1 MRKKFLLIV
10 LVPLII
16 LSLVIYIFIDS
27 WITSGLEYAGEK
39 AVGAKVEIEGLHL
52 HLFPLGIEWA
62 KMQVANPNDT
72 WKNLFQTGKVSF
84 LIDTGQL
91 LRGKY
96 IINIVGLKDFIVGT
110 KRTTD
115 GVLSEE
121 KDVTSAKNETNGKG
135 IEKTTAT
142 KTDNSMSFSKLADD
156 AFKSTVT
163 TTPLFD
169 LAKLRNGFNVDS
181 LISILD
187 MKSVKHIDTLKT
199 QIDQLNGQWN
209 SMQKDLDVQ
218 KQKALDI
225 EKQVKA
231 IDVSKLNNL
240 QNVLQAINTVDNAR
254 KNVNEIKDFVNEKT
268 STLQSSAQAI
278 TGSVGQLKNYVNQDF
293 DKLKSM
299 AKLPSI
305 NTAGMASLLVGNEM
319 YKQAQSYLYWA
330 DAAKTN
336 IKKYSPQPDYTYPP
350 RFKGQDIRFP
360 EERGYPKFWIK
371 KVDLS
376 GGTDKS
382 AENYFT
388 ASGDA
393 ENISD
398 NQHLTGQPITIALQ
412 GTTEQ
417 RALKLGAMFDRR
429 SDVSSDEFNV
439 SLAGVPVT
447 DFSLGNS
454 NFLPTKVTKA
464 NMDTQAKLSMVGNRI
479 DATIKFDLK
488 DVSLQFQSEPKNVVE
503 QLFRQVLEGVKN
515 FNIGLRMWNTDGPFD
530 VAISTDLDDILAQKV
545 SAVVGQEIAKLQS
558 DLRKKFD
565 AKVQE
570 QMDNFNKV
578 YEAKLNDVKNQLD
591 GYQSLLSDQLN
602 TIDKKKQELLD
613 KQKKGFLQDKLK
625 GLFK

>member
-10 LVPLII
+10 LVPIVI
-16 LSLVIYIFIDS
+16 LSIVVYIFIDS

-39 AVGAKVEIEGLHL
+39 AVGAKVEIEGLHV

-62 KMQVANPNDT
+62 GMQVANPNDT

-96 IINIVGLKDFIVGT
+96 IINIVELKDFIVGT

-115 GVLSEE
+115 GALPKE
-121 KDVTSAKNETNGKG
+121 KVVTPAKNETNGTSTV
-135 IEKTTAT
+135 KTTT
-142 KTDNSMSFSKLADD
+142 KTDNSNSFSKLAAD

-163 TTPLFD
+163 PTPLFD
-169 LAKLRNGFNVDS
+169 LARLRNGFNVDS

-187 MKSVKHIDTLKT
+187 MKSIKHIDTLKA
-199 QIDQLNGQWN
+199 QIDQLNQQWGTL
-209 SMQKDLDVQ
+209 QKDLGAQ

-240 QNVLQAINTVDNAR
+240 ENVVKAIATVDNA
-254 KNVNEIKDFVNEKT
+254 KKSVNEIKDFVNEKT
-268 STLQSSAQAI
+268 SSLQNNAQAI

-293 DKLKSM
+293 DKLKSL

-319 YKQAQSYLYWA
+319 YKRAQSYLYWA
-330 DAAKTN
+330 DAARTN

-360 EERGYPKFWIK
+360 EERSYPKFWIK

-388 ASGDA
+388 ASGNAD
-393 ENISD
+393 NISD
-398 NQHLTGQPITIALQ
+398 NQQLTGQPITIALQ
-412 GTTEQ
+412 WTTEQ
-417 RALKLGAMFDRR
+417 RALKLGVMFDRR
-429 SDVSSDEFNV
+429 TDVPKDEFNV

-454 NFLPTKVTKA
+454 SFLPTKVTKA
-464 NMDTQAKLSMVGNRI
+464 NMDTQAKLSTVGSKI

-488 DVSLQFQSEPKNVVE
+488 DVSLQFQSEPKNIVE

-515 FNIGLRMWNTDGPFD
+515 FNIGMRMWNTDGPFK

-558 DLRKKFD
+558 DLRAKFD

-570 QMDNFNKV
+570 QMNNFNKI
-578 YEAKLNDVKNQLD
+578 YEAKLDDVKKQLG
-591 GYQSLLSDQLN
+591 GYQSLLNDQLN
-602 TIDKKKQELLD
+602 VIDKKKQELVD

>member
-16 LSLVIYIFIDS
+16 VSLIVYIFIDS

-39 AVGAKVEIEGLHL
+39 AVGAKVEIDGLHV

-72 WKNLFQTGKVSF
+72 WKNLFQTGRVSF
-84 LIDTGQL
+84 NINTGQL

-96 IINIVGLKDFIVGT
+96 IVNIVELKDFIVGT
-110 KRTTD
+110 KRI
-115 GVLSEE
+115 
-121 KDVTSAKNETNGKG
+121 TNGALPKEKITAVKTETGTAKG
-135 IEKTTAT
+135 ENAQAVK
-142 KTDNSMSFSKLADD
+142 KDNGSYFSKLAED
-156 AFKSTVT
+156 AFKNTVT

-187 MKSVKHIDTLKT
+187 MKSVQHIDTIKG
-199 QIDQLNGQWN
+199 QIDQLNGQWGTL
-209 SMQKDLDVQ
+209 QKDLDAQ

-231 IDVSKLNNL
+231 IDVSKLKNL
-240 QNVLQAINTVDNAR
+240 QSVLQAINTVDNAR
-254 KNVNEIKDFVNEKT
+254 KSINEIKDFVNEKT
-268 STLQSSAQAI
+268 SSLKNNAQTIA
-278 TGSVGQLKNYVNQDF
+278 GSVGQLKNYVNQDF

-305 NTAGMASLLVGNEM
+305 NTSGMASLLVGNEM
-319 YKQAQSYLYWA
+319 YKRAQKYLYWA
-330 DAAKTN
+330 DFARSN

-360 EERGYPKFWIK
+360 EERAYPKFWIK
-371 KVDLS
+371 KVDVS

-388 ASGDA
+388 ASGDV

-398 NQHLTGQPITIALQ
+398 NQHLTGEPITIALQ

-417 RALKLGAMFDRR
+417 RLKLGAMFDRR
-429 SDVSSDEFNV
+429 TDVPKDQFNV
-439 SLAGVPVT
+439 SLAGVPVS

-454 NFLPTKVTKA
+454 SFLPTKVSKA

-479 DATIKFDLK
+479 DAD
-488 DVSLQFQSEPKNVVE
+488 S
-503 QLFRQVLEGVKN
+503 
-515 FNIGLRMWNTDGPFD
+515 
-530 VAISTDLDDILAQKV
+530 
-545 SAVVGQEIAKLQS
+545 
-558 DLRKKFD
+558 
-565 AKVQE
+565 
-570 QMDNFNKV
+570 
-578 YEAKLNDVKNQLD
+578 
-591 GYQSLLSDQLN
+591 
-602 TIDKKKQELLD
+602 
-613 KQKKGFLQDKLK
+613 
-625 GLFK
+625 